1 MPAEALTAMGR
12 SAELRRALVVED
24 EIMVAM
30 YVEDLL
36 TELGFEVAGLATGLE
51 QALPLAR
58 EGAFDFAVLDINL
71 AGQLS
76 FPVAD
81 VLRER
86 GIPFLFASGYGSKG
100 VSDAYRDA
108 IRIQK
113 PFISRDLADAI
124 ARISSH

>member
-1 MPAEALTAMGR
+1 LASGRFEVTDRGAEV
-12 SAELRRALVVED
+12 RRALVVED

-36 TELGFEVAGLATGLE
+36 TDLGYEVAAIATGFD

-58 EGAFDFAVLDINL
+58 DESFDFAVLDINL
-71 AGQLS
+71 AGRLS
-76 FPVAD
+76 FPIAD

-100 VSDAYRDA
+100 VSDDYRNA
-108 IRIQK
+108 VRLQK
-113 PFISRDLADAI
+113 PFASRDLAQAI
-124 ARISSH
+124 SKLTQ

>member
-71 AGQLS
+71 GGRLS

-81 VLRER
+81 VLRAR

-100 VSDAYRDA
+100 VNDNYKDAV
-108 IRIQK
+108 RIQK
-113 PFISRDLADAI
+113 PFRRRDLVQAI
-124 ARISSH
+124 ERLRA